1 MWKLITI
8 ILLLSSSLC
17 GNADAAELLRIVRVD
32 NGGNVQLYLNFDTL
46 PRFSSLEGERRLD
59 LLLTDTALS
68 PELNLFAPDEHIVKI
83 LPRTEG
89 NTLVLSFYF
98 RYSPQK
104 FRITP
109 TEQNRLVVEIL
120 LGNQYSRDHQELA
133 DRLKGLSMI
142 DRSAEDRANPTR
154 LSPYARDWRLFFAG
168 YESPLQI
175 NVPVRFTPV
184 PFPLVR
190 LLPPGEEANLSLFS
204 PELLALAA
212 AGEWRQVGQEILQ
225 TVNENTDITEKK
237 LLALTFGEVLARQG
251 ALNEAEEQ
259 LRLLQDNYRGELLGS
274 FATFLLLQLQAAHAS
289 PHLAGVEFAA
299 LEKAISASNPLA
311 PYLLLARIETALPAG
326 NLSLLNTLLQRD
338 DIALPEDVAQAVQLH
353 QANYWYAL
361 GQPVKAHAAY
371 RLHADSAA
379 LAERPYS
386 RNGQCDTLYF
396 MKEFA
401 QAEQCYQNLAPLIA
415 DKNSL
420 GLVVYRQH
428 LAALHHAPGSADI
441 DTFTR
446 LENAYAG
453 TEAGL
458 RAAMK
463 RNDLEFLAQP
473 DRPGR
478 VLDSYQRIA
487 DQIEYRFLR
496 EEALFK
502 KALIERH
509 QENYAQAIELAGQI
523 LREFRS
529 GPVRISAQAL
539 LIELLP
545 DEIRRLVAQQEYLA
559 ALVLARQNRQLFES
573 GWINADLLVEIAET
587 YQKLGF
593 YEEAQ
598 NLYLYV
604 IEITSID
611 RRDQYFLPM
620 IAAAYEQGSYSL
632 VDDYAAQYAY
642 NHPDGRDREQ
652 ILHYRLRALKAD
664 GRVAEALAL
673 LPEPLPETEDFQKLA
688 AGLFFHGERFQ
699 ESRKIL
705 EEQQATTAGLNPL
718 ERFMLAESLFQS
730 EDYPAAQSVFAG
742 LTEEHPFY
750 DQSLFRQAEIAKRQ
764 GNRKIALSLL
774 QKIVETGKSPAW
786 IRLAEQELRYA
797 GLTEKL

>member
-1 MWKLITI
+1 MWKLLTI
-8 ILLLSSSLC
+8 IMLLSSCL
-17 GNADAAELLRIVRVD
+17 GGRAVAAELLRIVRVD
-32 NGGNVQLYLNFDTL
+32 NGGTVQLYATFDRL
-46 PRFSSLEGERRLD
+46 PRFSSLEDERRLD
-59 LLLTDTALS
+59 LLLTDTTLS
-68 PELNLFAPDEHIVKI
+68 PELTFFAPDEHIVKI

-98 RYSPQK
+98 RYSPQRY
-104 FRITP
+104 RITP

-133 DRLKGLSMI
+133 ERLKGLSMV
-142 DRSAEDRANPTR
+142 DRSAEDRANPSR
-154 LSPYARDWRLFFAG
+154 LSPYARDWSLFFAG
-168 YESPLQI
+168 YESPLRI
-175 NVPVRFTPV
+175 NLPVKFTPV

-204 PELLALAA
+204 SELLALAA
-212 AGEWRQVGQEILQ
+212 EDEWQQVGREILQ
-225 TVNENTDITEKK
+225 SASEKTDITEKK
-237 LLALTFGEVLARQG
+237 LLALTFGEVLGRQG
-251 ALNEAEEQ
+251 ILTEAEEQ
-259 LRLLQDNYRGELLGS
+259 LRLLQENYSGELLGS
-274 FATFLLLQLQAAHAS
+274 FATFLLIQLQAAHAS
-289 PHLAGVEFAA
+289 PHLAGVEFAE
-299 LEKAISASNPLA
+299 LEKLISSSNPLA
-311 PYLLLARIETALPAG
+311 PYLLLARIETALAAG
-326 NLSLLNTLLQRD
+326 NLPLLNTLLQRD
-338 DIALPEDVAQAVQLH
+338 DIALPEEVAHIVQLH

-371 RLHADSAA
+371 QLHAESTA

-401 QAEQCYQNLAPLIA
+401 LAEQCYQGLAPLIA

-420 GLVVYRQH
+420 GLVAYRQH
-428 LAALHHAPGSADI
+428 LAALYHAPGSAEL

-473 DRPGR
+473 NRLGR
-478 VLDSYQRIA
+478 ILDSYQKIA
-487 DQIEYRFLR
+487 EHIEYRFLR

-502 KALIERH
+502 MALIERH
-509 QENYAQAIELAGQI
+509 QKNYARAIELAGQI

-545 DEIRRLVAQQEYLA
+545 DEIRRLAARQEYLP
-559 ALVLARQNRQLFES
+559 ALVLARKNRPLFES
-573 GWINADLLVEIAET
+573 GWINGDLLVEIAET
-587 YQKLGF
+587 YHKLGF

-598 NLYLYV
+598 DLYLYV

-611 RRDQYFLPM
+611 HRDQYFLPM

-632 VDDYAAQYAY
+632 VDDYAAQYNY
-642 NHPDGRDREQ
+642 NHPDGLDREQ
-652 ILHYRLRALKAD
+652 ILYYRLRALKAD
-664 GRVAEALAL
+664 GRVVEALAL
-673 LPEPLPETEDFQKLA
+673 LPEPLPETEDFQRLA
-688 AGLFFHGERFQ
+688 AGLYFYGENYQ
-699 ESRKIL
+699 KSRKL
-705 EEQQATTAGLNPL
+705 FEEQQATSAGLNPL
-718 ERFMLAESLFQS
+718 EQFMLAESLFQN
-730 EDYPAAQSVFAG
+730 EDYPAAETSFAG

-750 DQSLFRQAEIAKRQ
+750 DQSLFRRAQIAKSQ
-764 GNRKIALSLL
+764 GNREMALSLL
-774 QKIVETGKSPAW
+774 EKIVETGKSPAW

-797 GLTEKL
+797 GLTETL